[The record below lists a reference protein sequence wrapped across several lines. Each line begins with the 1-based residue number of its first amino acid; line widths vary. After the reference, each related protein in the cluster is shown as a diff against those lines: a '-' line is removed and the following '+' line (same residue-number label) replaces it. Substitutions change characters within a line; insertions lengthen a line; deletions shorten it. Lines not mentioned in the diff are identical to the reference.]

1 MNTVTFEGS
10 KSNLACSWAF
20 WPVGKILTGYFNH
33 STRSC
38 SLGTDKSGNVNYA
51 WNNDLKVQLWGEN
64 RYTLWEEIGFYHYL
78 PTTEGLT

>member
-51 WNNDLKVQLWGEN
+51 WNND
-64 RYTLWEEIGFYHYL
+64 
-78 PTTEGLT
+78 

>member
-1 MNTVTFEGS
+1 MNTFEGG

-38 SLGTDKSGNVNYA
+38 SLGIDKA
-51 WNNDLKVQLWGEN
+51 WKCELCLEQ
-64 RYTLWEEIGFYHYL
+64 
-78 PTTEGLT
+78 